1 MLPEVKVYYAGNGR
15 DFGNCGCSDYEF
27 SKLIVMYFYPR
38 VNSSH
43 TTTAFIFDTT
53 GAGVRC
59 RIY

>member
-1 MLPEVKVYYAGNGR
+1 MYYAGNGR
-15 DFGNCGCSDYEF
+15 DFDNCGCSDYEF
-27 SKLIVMYFYPR
+27 SKLSVMYFYPR